1 MRNEGNPRDLDSFSE
16 KTYTINLS
24 FSHKGSTKAEMGD
37 GKGARKDFC
46 LCTLHDSVVVVGGEV
61 GKLTVTIHN
70 KL

>member
-1 MRNEGNPRDLDSFSE
+1 VRSEGNSRDIDSFSE
-16 KTYTINLS
+16 KTYYQS
-24 FSHKGSTKAEMGD
+24 KFFSQRIYESRNGD
-37 GKGARKDFC
+37 GKAARRDFC